1 MATQKKTSA
10 ALQYLDPSFFENSPK
25 LRAQL
30 EEARASQEIGRL
42 VYDLRTRSGLS
53 AKELAR
59 SAGLSAKAL
68 EKLESGESPRTSLAQ
83 LRQIAAALGQRVE
96 LKLVANKKGRARA
109 KKTATTEADASKKTP
124 KRRAG
129 STRMHLAP
137 NVRANNELRA

>member
-1 MATQKKTSA
+1 MAKKKTSA

-25 LRAQL
+25 HRAQL
-30 EEARASQEIGRL
+30 EEARATQEIGRL

-83 LRQIAAALGQRVE
+83 LRQVASALGQRVE
-96 LKLVANKKGRARA
+96 LKLVSAKKARTRA
-109 KKTATTEADASKKTP
+109 KAPAASKVADE
-124 KRRAG
+124 KRSKRG
-129 STRMHLAP
+129 SSPAARMRLAP
-137 NVRANNELRA
+137 GSRPPELFA